1 MPKPGLTYK
10 EAGVDID
17 RGDLFVERIKDRAR
31 RTTIPGVLGGVGGFA
46 SLFSL
51 KEAAA
56 GLRTLGALEDPLL
69 VSGTDG
75 VGTKLKIAF
84 ATGRHDTV
92 GQDLVAMCVNDI
104 VTTGA
109 VPLFFLDYFG
119 TGRLDPEVAAIV
131 VGGVAK
137 ACEEAGCAL
146 VGGETA
152 ELPGLYAD
160 GEYDLA
166 GFAVGVV
173 DRKDLID
180 GRNVRPGDLLLGL
193 ASSGIHSNGLSLARK
208 ALLEYA
214 GHDLQGPFGA
224 GPRTL
229 GEELLEPTR
238 LYPAAVAAVR
248 AAAEVKAIAHITG
261 GGLPGNVPRVL
272 PKGTRAELE
281 RSAWPRPAIFELI
294 QAAGNVDEAE
304 MQRTFNLGLGLV
316 MVLAPDQISKAEGAL
331 AEAGYQTH
339 RVGQVSSGPAG
350 EDAEAFVV

>member
-1 MPKPGLTYK
+1 M
-10 EAGVDID
+10 E
-17 RGDLFVERIKDRAR
+17 RGDLFVERIQDRAR

-51 KEAAA
+51 KEAAR
-56 GLRTLGALEDPLL
+56 GLRALADLEDPLL

-75 VGTKLKIAF
+75 VGTKLKLAF

-92 GQDLVAMCVNDI
+92 GQDLVAMCVNDV

-119 TGRLDPEVAAIV
+119 TGKLDPETASEV
-131 VGGVAK
+131 VGGIAR

-173 DRKDLID
+173 DRRHLID
-180 GRNVRPGDLLLGL
+180 GQKVRPGDQILGL
-193 ASSGIHSNGLSLARK
+193 LSSGIHSNGLSLARK
-208 ALLEYA
+208 ALLDRG
-214 GHDLQGPFGA
+214 GHELSASLGGL
-224 GPRTL
+224 GRTL
-229 GEELLEPTR
+229 GEELLVPTR
-238 LYPAAVAAVR
+238 LYPAAVLAAREAVPVR
-248 AAAEVKAIAHITG
+248 AIAHITG

-272 PKGTRAELE
+272 PNGVEAVLE
-281 RSAWPRPAIFELI
+281 RSAWPRPRIFELI
-294 QAAGNVDEAE
+294 QEAGNVAEEE

-316 MVLAPDQISKAEGAL
+316 MVLAPEDTSAAEAAL
-331 AEAGYQTH
+331 ARAGYETR
-339 RVGQVSSGPAG
+339 RVGEIVAGPAG
-350 EDAEAFVV
+350 REAEARLV